1 MILNDFMLLFYITV
15 DIDECENG
23 MHNCHLD
30 ATCVDTPG
38 NFTCTCNDGYNG
50 DGMNCS
56 GW

>member
-1 MILNDFMLLFYITV
+1 MNVKLLFYITV
-15 DIDECENG
+15 DIDECESG